1 MIREFEEKFGS
12 TLEKKVIAK
21 NKVLYTLM
29 VRREDFPNII
39 NYILSRPNTRLFTM
53 VGMDERNTEEAFS
66 VTYWFLDWKDN
77 EVIGIRLYVPE
88 DEPYF
93 PSVGAFHKGA
103 IWFER
108 EVQDLLGL
116 KAEGLPDPRRLV
128 LPDDWPEGVYP
139 LREDFQYCHSPA
151 GTKSYP
157 YREPPEDSTV
167 HPMGPYHVALDE
179 PAHFRLF
186 VKGEEIVDVDYR
198 GFYSHRGIE
207 KLARGRLNYN
217 QIVFIAERICGICG
231 FAHSVA
237 YAQAVEEAAG
247 IEVPDRARYIRTIL
261 LEIERLHSHLLW
273 LGVAAHLTGFD
284 TAFMRSWEI
293 REQVMEL
300 AERLTG
306 NRKTYGLVLVGG
318 VRRDLLDYRKSLI
331 LETLK
336 NLKREFDE
344 LVDML
349 VSTKSFVK
357 RCEGIGVLPKE
368 KAREWDTAGPLA
380 RASGIDYDTRKGLP
394 YAAYDEL
401 SFDVP
406 VYKDGDVLARAL
418 VRIDEVK
425 ESISLLEQAIDTI
438 PGGPV
443 MAEFNEIPSWKEGIS
458 AVEAPRGENTHYVM
472 TGEVNRIYRW
482 RVKAPTYNNLQA
494 VPDMLRG
501 YTIADAPLIVA
512 SIDPCYSCTERVQV
526 VDVKSGKTKVISLG
540 GGIGTC
546 P

>member
-29 VRREDFPNII
+29 VRREDFPDII

-53 VGMDERNTEEAFS
+53 VGMDERNTEESFS
-66 VTYWFLDWKDN
+66 VTYWFLDWKDQ
-77 EVIGIRLYVPE
+77 EVIGVRLYVPE

-116 KAEGLPDPRRLV
+116 RAEGLPDPRRLI

-151 GTKSYP
+151 GTRSYP
-157 YREPPEDSTV
+157 YKEPPGDSTV

-186 VKGEEIVDVDYR
+186 VRGEEIVDVDYR

-217 QIVFIAERICGICG
+217 QVIFIAERVCGICG
-231 FAHSVA
+231 FSHSVA
-237 YAQAVEEAAG
+237 YAQAIEEAAG

-336 NLKREFDE
+336 NLRREFDE

-357 RCEGIGVLPKE
+357 RCEGVGVLSKE

-380 RASGIDYDTRKGLP
+380 RASGIYYDTRTGLP

-406 VYKDGDVLARAL
+406 VYKEGDVLARAL
-418 VRIDEVK
+418 VRIDEVR
-425 ESISLLEQAIDTI
+425 ESISLLEQAVDAI

-443 MAEFNEIPSWKEGIS
+443 MAEFNEVPSWREGIS

-526 VDVKSGKTKVISLG
+526 VDVESGKTKVISLG

>member
-116 KAEGLPDPRRLV
+116 KAKGIPDPRRLV

>member
-1 MIREFEEKFGS
+1 MIREFEEKFGM

-116 KAEGLPDPRRLV
+116 KAEGLPDPRRLI

-139 LREDFQYCHSPA
+139 LREDFQYYHSPA
-151 GTKSYP
+151 GTRGYS
-157 YREPPEDSTV
+157 YREPPKDSTV

-237 YAQAVEEAAG
+237 YAQAVEEAG
-247 IEVPDRARYIRTIL
+247 RIEVPDRARYIRTIL

-273 LGVAAHLTGFD
+273 LGIAAHLTGFD

-293 REQVMEL
+293 REKVMEL

-336 NLKREFDE
+336 NLKKDFDE
-344 LVDML
+344 FVDML
-349 VSTKSFVK
+349 ISTKSFVR

-380 RASGIDYDTRKGLP
+380 RASGIDYDTRKSLS

-406 VYKDGDVLARAL
+406 VYKEGDVLARAL
-418 VRIDEVK
+418 VRIDEVR
-425 ESISLLEQAIDTI
+425 ESISLLEQAIDAI

-443 MAEFNEIPSWKEGIS
+443 MGEFNEIPSWREGIS

>member
-77 EVIGIRLYVPE
+77 EVVGIRLYVPE

-116 KAEGLPDPRRLV
+116 KAKGIPDPRRLV

>member
-77 EVIGIRLYVPE
+77 EVVGIRLYVPE

-116 KAEGLPDPRRLV
+116 KAKGIPDPRRLV

-380 RASGIDYDTRKGLP
+380 RASGIDYDTRKGIP